1 MLTVKTLETLVGLDL
16 EGLGLRSLGDPEA
29 PTGQLRG
36 IQGYS
41 GREQLPQC
49 CLSPRPRGEPR
60 PSVCYGWSRLLS
72 LLLAGWC
79 RLSRLL
85 GSG

>member
-1 MLTVKTLETLVGLDL
+1 MLTVQTLETRVGLDL

-29 PTGQLRG
+29 PPGLLRG
-36 IQGYS
+36 IRGYS
-41 GREQLPQC
+41 EREQLPQC
-49 CLSPRPRGEPR
+49 CLSPRPRGEPS
-60 PSVCYGWSRLLS
+60 PSICYGWSCLLS
-72 LLLAGWC
+72 LLLAGRC